1 MDGKNTNSKEGGS
14 GSPLE
19 EIISIDEIIHSPS
32 RLAIMMFLLPR
43 LKTTFST
50 IQEALGFTPGN
61 LSAHLNKLEKSNFVE
76 IQKAF
81 HDTKLTTII
90 YLTEEGRKKLQQY
103 AKFFVEVLEKTLK
116 EE

>member
-1 MDGKNTNSKEGGS
+1 MDGKNTNSKEGGT
-14 GSPLE
+14 GSTLD
-19 EIISIDEIIHSPS
+19 EIIGINETIHSPS

-61 LSAHLNKLEKSNFVE
+61 LSSHLNKLEKSNFIE

-81 HDTKLTTII
+81 HDTNLITLI
-90 YLTEEGRKKLQQY
+90 YLTEKGREKLQEY
-103 AKFFVEVLEKTLK
+103 ARFFVEVLEEML
-116 EE
+116 EN